1 MRRLSCHGRVWHI
14 QTGAD
19 DAKIRHIPN
28 ATEGAALSAL
38 ALILHG
44 VGGRGAHLEALA
56 DLMAPHLPGWQFACP
71 DAPQRYDWDDTGR
84 QWFSVKD
91 ITPRNRPTRLRGARA
106 GFDTTITHAIADAGF
121 STRMDRVAV
130 IGFSQGA
137 IMATD
142 AVMAGR
148 LRPMALAALSG
159 RLVRVGAKGAALPFL
174 ISHGMDD
181 PVIPPQDAIRA
192 HAHWTANGADPELH
206 LWPSLGHWFD
216 ARVAEV
222 TARFLS
228 RSLGG

>member
-1 MRRLSCHGRVWHI
+1 M
-14 QTGAD
+14 
-19 DAKIRHIPN
+19 
-28 ATEGAALSAL
+28 SAL
-38 ALILHG
+38 AVILHG
-44 VGGRGAHLEALA
+44 VGGRGAHLQALA
-56 DLMAPHLPGWQFACP
+56 DLMAPHLPGWHFACP

-91 ITPRNRPTRLRGARA
+91 ITVQNRPKRLRAARA
-106 GFDTTITHAIADAGF
+106 GFDAVVTRAIVEAGF
-121 STRMDRVAV
+121 EGRMDRVALV
-130 IGFSQGA
+130 GFSQGA

-159 RLVRVGAKGAALPFL
+159 RLVRAGAKGAALPFL

-181 PVIPPQDAIRA
+181 PVIPPHDALRA
-192 HAHWTANGADPELH
+192 HAHWTASGAAPELH
-206 LWPSLGHWFD
+206 LWPGLGHWFD

-222 TARFLS
+222 TARFLN